1 MDDSQ
6 ILERILAR
14 DPQGLTM
21 LEARYGSYIRYI
33 VRGILSGYPEE
44 IEECVNDLWLKLWD
58 ILPGYDN
65 EKASLKTYISR
76 IVRNAALDRKKA
88 LDRRN
93 SHLEMGEW
101 REETGQP
108 ESPMN
113 PGGNPTEE
121 IILQKE
127 QQEQLSRALR
137 TLSNKDMDL
146 FLRKYYYLQTAE
158 QIASETGHSRRAVE
172 SRLARIKKKLAAV
185 LKEVR

>member
-1 MDDSQ
+1 
-6 ILERILAR
+6 
-14 DPQGLTM
+14 M
-21 LEARYGSYIRYI
+21 LEVRYGSYIRYI

-44 IEECVNDLWLKLWD
+44 IEECVNDLWLKFWE
-58 ILPGYDN
+58 ILTEYDK

-76 IVRNAALDRKKA
+76 IARNAALDRKKA

-93 SHLEMGEW
+93 SHLEAGEW
-101 REETGQP
+101 SEETGQP

-121 IILQKE
+121 IILRQE
-127 QQEQLSRALR
+127 QQEQLNRALR
-137 TLSNKDMDL
+137 TLSAKDMDL

-172 SRLARIKKKLAAV
+172 SRLARIRKKLAAV